1 MHLKGAKEM
10 SKLMSKILYN
20 LSDMFVPLIWGSA
33 IGLLFGAV
41 ITTAA
46 DQRSIKQD
54 CQVMGAF
61 RMGDQ
66 VYDCKPR
73 SK

>member
-1 MHLKGAKEM
+1 MHLKGIEKM
-10 SKLMSKILYN
+10 KLLHKILYN
-20 LSDMFVPLIWGSA
+20 LSDMFVPLIWGTA

-54 CQVMGAF
+54 CQIMGAF
-61 RMGDQ
+61 RLGDQ

>member
-61 RMGDQ
+61 RLGDQ
-66 VYDCKPR
+66 VYDCRPR

>member
-1 MHLKGAKEM
+1 M
-10 SKLMSKILYN
+10 KLLNKILYI
-20 LSDMFVPLIWGSA
+20 LSDVFTPLIWGLA
-33 IGLLFGAV
+33 FGLLFGAI

-54 CQVMGAF
+54 CQIMGAF
-61 RMGDQ
+61 RLGDQ

>member
-1 MHLKGAKEM
+1 M
-10 SKLMSKILYN
+10 KLMSKLLYN
-20 LSDMFVPLIWGSA
+20 LSDMFVPLIWGA
-33 IGLLFGAV
+33 AFGLLVGTMV
-41 ITTAA
+41 STIS

>member
-1 MHLKGAKEM
+1 M
-10 SKLMSKILYN
+10 SKFMSKILYN
-20 LSDMFVPLIWGSA
+20 LGDMFVPLIWGSA

-54 CQVMGAF
+54 CQIMGAF

-66 VYDCKPR
+66 VYDCRLR